1 MNKFAQ
7 LGADIAKLWLKYGNS
22 YFGGIK
28 NTLIGETIF
37 PCADT
42 CDYPNLR

>member
-28 NTLIGETIF
+28 NTLISIQF
-37 PCADT
+37 PIVAMT
-42 CDYPNLR
+42 TR